1 MFVAELWG
9 SAISGY
15 LLPPPSKGCA
25 DTSRS
30 IPDDG
35 GHRAAGLGDGDYEIW
50 GETITVK
57 DGRTSNPRGAIAG
70 SVITMLEAVRT
81 MKSLGV
87 SEIDLAKMAAT
98 NPARLLGVDQNC
110 GTIEEGKRADL
121 VAMDAQ
127 RKVVL
132 TMVGGSIAY
141 DARNTIPTD

>member
-1 MFVAELWG
+1 
-9 SAISGY
+9 
-15 LLPPPSKGCA
+15 
-25 DTSRS
+25 
-30 IPDDG
+30 
-35 GHRAAGLGDGDYEIW
+35 
-50 GETITVK
+50 
-57 DGRTSNPRGAIAG
+57 
-70 SVITMLEAVRT
+70 

-98 NPARLLGVDQNC
+98 NPARLLGVDQNW
-110 GTIEEGKRADL
+110 GRLRKGKRADL